1 MPNSKVKNL
10 VWSALTGIVA
20 IVGTLMVQ
28 SMFAAAEEGSEAL
41 ETQRIMEVVE
51 AVMEDKLTTIID
63 GKTYT
68 YGEAMSLLHSN
79 QVALTAAVGVL
90 IE

>member
-1 MPNSKVKNL
+1 MPNAKLKNMI
-10 VWSALTGIVA
+10 WSALTGVVA

-41 ETQRIMEVVE
+41 ETQRITLIVEEIMEQK
-51 AVMEDKLTTIID
+51 MTTIID

-68 YGEAMSLLHSN
+68 YGEALSLIHSN

>member
-1 MPNSKVKNL
+1 MPDIKNL
-10 VWSALTGIVA
+10 SWSALTGVVA

-41 ETQRIMEVVE
+41 EKQKITLIVEEIMEE
-51 AVMEDKLTTIID
+51 KLTTIID
-63 GKTYT
+63 GETYT
-68 YGEAMSLLHSN
+68 YGEALSLIYSN
-79 QVALTAAVGVL
+79 QVALTAAVGIL

>member
-1 MPNSKVKNL
+1 MPDIKNL
-10 VWSALTGIVA
+10 SWSALTGVVA

-28 SMFAAAEEGSEAL
+28 SMFAAAEKGSEAL
-41 ETQRIMEVVE
+41 EKQKITVIVEEIMAEKMSVAIE
-51 AVMEDKLTTIID
+51 

-68 YGEAMSLLHSN
+68 YGEALSLIHSN
-79 QVALTAAVGVL
+79 QTALTAAVNVL